1 MRFDDT
7 VSFIRHGYNVL
18 KLVEVQDYFPWE
30 KESVDQPSIPL
41 DPLYPTTYTL
51 REIWL
56 GKRRHA
62 AAKAERIWIL
72 ERERMEKIEKRQRN
86 QRKLDLAWKRELK
99 FRREQKARKKL
110 PRKQFRVGG
119 SHRRYLLGQVN
130 EPPPIPD
137 IPQPE
142 RIART
147 APETNTMV
155 ETILKGLA
163 RSNGRSLTQPEI
175 ESWTRI
181 ARKCA
186 DNPNAGGNTIYD
198 SQLILLCCSK
208 ALSKHDPTFAAAI
221 LRGSDALRDA
231 GA

>member
-7 VSFIRHGYNVL
+7 VSFIRRGYNVL

-62 AAKAERIWIL
+62 AAKAEREWIR
-72 ERERMEKIEKRQRN
+72 ERERMEKIEKRQR
-86 QRKLDLAWKRELK
+86 KMDLAWQRELR
-99 FRREQKARKKL
+99 FRREEKRRKAKSTVRHILRFKN
-110 PRKQFRVGG
+110 PDINGT
-119 SHRRYLLGQVN
+119 
-130 EPPPIPD
+130 PPIPD

-142 RIART
+142 RIPRT
-147 APETNTMV
+147 APETNIMV
-155 ETILKGLA
+155 EAILKGLA
-163 RSNGRSLTQPEI
+163 RSNGNLTQPEI
-175 ESWTRI
+175 DAWKRI

-208 ALSKHDPTFAAAI
+208 ALSKHDPNLAAAI
-221 LRGSDALRDA
+221 LRGSDALRDV
-231 GA
+231 GV

>member
-30 KESVDQPSIPL
+30 EEPNDQPSIPL
-41 DPLYPTTYTL
+41 DPLYPTTYTP
-51 REIWL
+51 REMSQA
-56 GKRRHA
+56 KRRHA
-62 AAKAERIWIL
+62 AARAERKWIL
-72 ERERMEKIEKRQRN
+72 ERERMEKIELRQWKMD
-86 QRKLDLAWKRELK
+86 QAWKRELQ
-99 FRREQKARKKL
+99 FRREQKARRKL
-110 PRKQFRVGG
+110 TIKRFRVGG
-119 SHRRYLLGQVN
+119 SHRKYLLGQVN

-142 RIART
+142 RIPRT

-163 RSNGRSLTQPEI
+163 RSNGNLTPSEV

-181 ARKCA
+181 VHKCA
-186 DNPNAGGNTIYD
+186 DNPTAGGNTIYD

-208 ALSKHDPTFAAAI
+208 ALAKHDPTFAAAI